1 MKLVWV
7 APLMALTLAACGQVG
22 AIGIPLGGGAA
33 TPAAATGQPTDF
45 NTAAPTTP
53 VTTDPL
59 PPPVGYDPGPVATN
73 PTTTPTTTTT
83 TTTTTGP
90 LPPANAAGEP
100 NQAGALAA
108 NAGAAVRS
116 TDLIGGWTVTAGSD
130 TCQLFMTLTAW
141 TGGYRASTRD
151 CSSAVLQSISAWN
164 LSGASVTL
172 ASSDGT
178 TLATLGSVSATRF
191 EGQLVAGG
199 TPIAF
204 FR

>member
-33 TPAAATGQPTDF
+33 TQSAATGQPTDF
-45 NTAAPTTP
+45 NAAAPTTP
-53 VTTDPL
+53 VVTDPL
-59 PPPVGYDPGPVATN
+59 PPPTGYDPGPVATD
-73 PTTTPTTTTT
+73 PTTTPPTTTTP
-83 TTTTTGP
+83 GA
-90 LPPANAAGEP
+90 LPAPNAVGEP

-108 NAGAAVRS
+108 NAGVSVRS
-116 TDLIGGWTVTAGSD
+116 TDLIGGWTVTAGTD

-164 LSGASVTL
+164 LDGATVTL

-178 TLATLGSVSATRF
+178 VLATLGGVSATRY
-191 EGQLVAGG
+191 EGQVVAGG
-199 TPIAF
+199 TPIVF
-204 FR
+204 YR